1 MEEIMESMMGSGMTE
16 SMVAMGVFALVI
28 AIYGGI
34 FLIAGISY
42 LLESIA
48 FFKIG
53 QRRLIPN
60 SWLSFIP
67 IANYWVVG
75 KIVEDYDLKQQN
87 IKRNWAK
94 TLLILVIA
102 GPALAIV
109 SYIALLLTA
118 MGMGIFA
125 DTLVDESAIIG
136 ILPIFILFYI
146 VFLVA
151 VVIMSAF
158 SILTAICVFKIF
170 ESLKPEKAIKYIL
183 LFMIVPLAGPIL
195 LFKNRNEGYDYLPIE
210 EDETE
215 EAPLFEE
222 TEDL

>member
-1 MEEIMESMMGSGMTE
+1 MEEIMESMIGSGMTE
-16 SMVAMGVFALVI
+16 SVMAMGVMLLVI

-34 FLIAGISY
+34 FLLVGIEY
-42 LLESIA
+42 LFESIA
-48 FFKIG
+48 FFKIA

-60 SWLSFIP
+60 PWLSFIP
-67 IANYWVVG
+67 YAKYWIIG

-102 GPALAIV
+102 GPTVFII
-109 SYIALLLTA
+109 SYMGLFVTA
-118 MGMGIFA
+118 MCMGVFSA
-125 DTLVDESAIIG
+125 TVANENAIIG
-136 ILPIFILFYI
+136 ILPILILFYI
-146 VFLVA
+146 VLIVA
-151 VVIMSAF
+151 ALIMGAS
-158 SILTAICVFKIF
+158 SVLTAICVFKIF
-170 ESLKPEKAIKYIL
+170 ESLKPEKAIKYML

-215 EAPLFEE
+215 EAPLLEE

>member
-1 MEEIMESMMGSGMTE
+1 MEMFFEDILYSSEDMM
-16 SMVAMGVFALVI
+16 ALVALFAVL

-67 IANYWVVG
+67 IANYWVIG
-75 KIVEDYDLKQQN
+75 KIVEDFDLKQQN
-87 IKRNWAK
+87 IKRSWAK
-94 TLLILVIA
+94 ALLVLAIA
-102 GPALAIV
+102 GPALVIV
-109 SYIALLLTA
+109 SYIALFVTA
-118 MGMGIFA
+118 MGMGLFSATIA
-125 DTLVDESAIIG
+125 DESAIIA
-136 ILPIFILFYI
+136 ILPILILFYI
-146 VFLVA
+146 VYIVA
-151 VVIMSAF
+151 VVIMMAF
-158 SILTAICVFKIF
+158 SVLTAVCIFKIF
-170 ESLKPEKAIKYIL
+170 ESLKPEKAIKYMI
-183 LFMIVPLAGPIL
+183 LFMVVPLAGPIL

-215 EAPLFEE
+215 EAPLLEE

>member
-1 MEEIMESMMGSGMTE
+1 MEEIMESMIGSGMTE
-16 SMVAMGVFALVI
+16 SVMAMGVMLLVI

-34 FLIAGISY
+34 FLLVGIEY
-42 LLESIA
+42 LFESIA
-48 FFKIG
+48 FFKIA

-60 SWLSFIP
+60 PWLSFIP
-67 IANYWVVG
+67 YAKYWIIG

-102 GPALAIV
+102 GPTVFII
-109 SYIALLLTA
+109 SYMGLFVTA
-118 MGMGIFA
+118 MCMGVFSA
-125 DTLVDESAIIG
+125 TVANENAIIG
-136 ILPIFILFYI
+136 ILPILILFYI
-146 VFLVA
+146 VLIVA
-151 VVIMSAF
+151 ALIMGALSV
-158 SILTAICVFKIF
+158 LTAICVFKIF
-170 ESLKPEKAIKYIL
+170 ESLKPEKAIKYML

-215 EAPLFEE
+215 EAPLLEE

>member
-34 FLIAGISY
+34 FLLVGIEY
-42 LLESIA
+42 LFESIA
-48 FFKIG
+48 FFKIA

-60 SWLSFIP
+60 PWLSFIP
-67 IANYWVVG
+67 YAKYWIIG

-102 GPALAIV
+102 GPTVFII
-109 SYIALLLTA
+109 SYMGLFVTA
-118 MGMGIFA
+118 MCMGVFSA
-125 DTLVDESAIIG
+125 TVANENAIIG
-136 ILPIFILFYI
+136 ILPILILFYI
-146 VFLVA
+146 VLIVA
-151 VVIMSAF
+151 ALIMGALSV
-158 SILTAICVFKIF
+158 LTAICVFKIF
-170 ESLKPEKAIKYIL
+170 ESLKPEKAIKYML